1 MKLLLVEDNR
11 QLAEQ
16 LADTLSE
23 HHYVVDV
30 ARDGEE
36 GWELAQLVPYD
47 LLMLDVSL
55 PRLDGVSLCRRLR
68 SRGSQTPILM
78 LTAHDS
84 CADKV
89 MGLDAGADDYLAKPI
104 LLNELTARLRALLRR
119 NVRELTP
126 ILAKG
131 KLQLDPVA
139 MQVTYDGAPVKL
151 SPKEYLLLEL
161 FLRNSQR
168 IYSRKAIMDQ
178 LWGLDA
184 DLPGEDT
191 VKAHIKGLRNRLKL
205 FGVQDLIQSVYGVGY
220 RLNADY
226 QDQAATDDRPIASAD
241 LKVGNGA
248 LKGQRAPKV
257 FTLGNCLKR
266 DPALSHHWQLQALPA
281 DPAIWPGAIEAG
293 QPDLVVMD
301 LAMPESL
308 ELCQMLRQ
316 HTQWS
321 DLPIA
326 GFYPAGEMQYLQQG
340 LAMGVDDCLENSLP
354 TQQVVLQ
361 LEGRLNRIRQL
372 KARWQMTS
380 LPHNLPDCVA

>member
-36 GWELAQLVPYD
+36 GWELAQLIPYD

-226 QDQAATDDRPIASAD
+226 KDQVAAEDSPIALSEART
-241 LKVGNGA
+241 GNT
-248 LKGQRAPKV
+248 PKV
-257 FTLGNCLKR
+257 FTLGNCLKG
-266 DPALSHHWQLQALPA
+266 DPALLQHWQIQVLPSNA
-281 DPAIWPGAIEAG
+281 AIWQGTIEAG
-293 QPDLVVMD
+293 QPDLIMMD
-301 LAMPESL
+301 LAIPESL

-316 HTQWS
+316 HSQWS

-326 GFYPAGEMQYLQQG
+326 GFYPSGEMQYLQQG

-354 TQQVVLQ
+354 VQQVVLQ

-372 KARWQMTS
+372 KARWQMAA
-380 LPHNLPDCVA
+380 PPQCAA

>member
-161 FLRNSQR
+161 FLRNSKR

-220 RLNADY
+220 RLNPDY
-226 QDQAATDDRPIASAD
+226 KDQVANDESTIALSEPRA
-241 LKVGNGA
+241 GNT
-248 LKGQRAPKV
+248 PKV
-257 FTLGNCLKR
+257 FTLGNCLKG
-266 DPALSHHWQLQALPA
+266 DPALLEHWQIQVLPPDA
-281 DPAIWPGAIEAG
+281 AIWQGTIEAG
-293 QPDLVVMD
+293 QPDLMLMD

-308 ELCQMLRQ
+308 ALCQMLRA
-316 HTQWS
+316 HSQWS

-326 GFYPAGEMQYLQQG
+326 GFYPSGEMQYLQQG

-354 TQQVVLQ
+354 IQQVVLQ

-372 KARWQMTS
+372 KARWQMAAP
-380 LPHNLPDCVA
+380 PHNHCAA

>member
-119 NVRELTP
+119 NMRELTP

-220 RLNADY
+220 RLNPDY
-226 QDQAATDDRPIASAD
+226 QDHQVTNDSPIA
-241 LKVGNGA
+241 LA
-248 LKGQRAPKV
+248 LPTGAPKV
-257 FTLGNCLKR
+257 VTLGNCLQR
-266 DPALSHHWQLQALPA
+266 DPILLQHWQLQVLPT
-281 DPAIWPGAIEAG
+281 DSGAWQRLIEAG
-293 QPDLVVMD
+293 QPDLIVVD

-308 ELCQMLRQ
+308 TLCQMLRE
-316 HTQWS
+316 HSQWS

-326 GFYPAGEMQYLQQG
+326 GFYPSGEMQYLQQG

-354 TQQVVLQ
+354 IQQVVLQ

-372 KARWQMTS
+372 KARWQMTPPAPS
-380 LPHNLPDCVA
+380 HVPSPPHCAA

>member
-226 QDQAATDDRPIASAD
+226 KDQVAADDSPIALSKPSA
-241 LKVGNGA
+241 GHS
-248 LKGQRAPKV
+248 PKV
-257 FTLGNCLKR
+257 FTLGDCLKG
-266 DPALSHHWQLQALPA
+266 DPALLQHWQIQGLPPEA
-281 DPAIWPGAIEAG
+281 AIWEGAIEAG
-293 QPDLVVMD
+293 QPDLILMD

-308 ELCQMLRQ
+308 ELCQMLRA
-316 HTQWS
+316 HSQWS
-321 DLPIA
+321 DLPVA
-326 GFYPAGEMQYLQQG
+326 GFYPSGEMQYLQQG
-340 LAMGVDDCLENSLP
+340 LAMGLDDCLENNLP
-354 TQQVVLQ
+354 MQQIVLQ

-372 KARWQMTS
+372 KARWQMTTPPS
-380 LPHNLPDCVA
+380 MMPQCVA

>member
-47 LLMLDVSL
+47 LLMLDVCL

-226 QDQAATDDRPIASAD
+226 QDQVVTANKSIASD
-241 LKVGNGA
+241 DPITSNGA
-248 LKGQRAPKV
+248 PKEQPKV

-266 DPALSHHWQLQALPA
+266 DPAVLQHWQLQALPA
-281 DPAIWPGAIEAG
+281 DSATWERAIGAG
-293 QPDLVVMD
+293 QPDLIVID

-308 ELCQMLRQ
+308 QLCQMLRQ
-316 HTQWS
+316 HSHWS

-326 GFYPAGEMQYLQQG
+326 GFYPSGEMQYLQQG

-354 TQQVVLQ
+354 IQQIVLQ

-372 KARWQMTS
+372 KARWQMPQTM
-380 LPHNLPDCVA
+380 PQCVA